1 MLYPKNIEEKIGFDK
16 IRDILKDFCLSS
28 LGRDFVDKVQFSHD
42 YDLICRWIRQ
52 TEEFRQILIIN
63 EPFPTNA
70 YIDASVFLHKA
81 KIEGAYLLGEEFY
94 NLKLSLETILR
105 CIQFFKNKAETYP
118 TLRELINFIEI
129 DPGIL
134 PEINRTIDDHGEVKD
149 SASPELRRI
158 RSQLQQ
164 ELVKLR
170 KSLNRV
176 LQKAIEQG
184 FTNDT
189 VSLTIRNGRMVIPVH
204 AAYKRSVKGFV
215 HDESATGQTVYIE
228 PEEALETNNVIREL
242 QYEEKREIIKL
253 LTKLTD
259 FIRPSVYNLMKAYQF
274 LGIVDFIRA
283 KAKLALALEC
293 EPAARVNQPEIR
305 WFRALHPLL
314 YLSHKKSGKKVV
326 PLTASLDKNQ
336 RVLIVSGPNAGGKS
350 VCLKTFALV
359 QYMYQCG
366 LMAPVKE
373 SSTLGIFKNLFID
386 IGDEQS
392 IENDLS
398 TYSSHLNSMK
408 HFANFSDRQT
418 LFLIDEFGSG
428 TDPQVGGAMAE
439 AVLEHLHKQNSF
451 GVITTH
457 YSNLK
462 KFADER
468 EGIVNGA
475 MRFDIDNL
483 EPLFELE
490 IGRPGSSFAI
500 EIARKIGLPKVIL
513 NAAKEKIGVD
523 QVKME
528 RLLGQLEN
536 DKRLYDQKLQR
547 LTNDEKKLEQSMQ
560 KYESLRQ
567 SIETNKKALIN
578 EAKEKAQKVLQ
589 DANQMVEKTIR
600 EIKEGKADKELT
612 KVVRIELEEFKKK
625 IKPEKPAKV
634 SAEYETVGG
643 EIKKGDWVKV
653 KGQNTIGQVVA
664 LREKDAEIT
673 IGELKSK
680 VKVNRLEK
688 ITRKEAESVD
698 KPVSFRSIGLDYQ
711 TKVMDFSPNLDVRGK
726 RTDEALSII
735 DQFIDDAI
743 LLGQK
748 EVRIVHG
755 KGDGIL
761 RKMIRQHL
769 KAFSAIAGAK
779 DEHVETGG
787 AGVTVVEL
795 K

>member
-1 MLYPKNIEEKIGFDK
+1 MVYPKIIEEKIGFDK
-16 IRDILKDFCLSS
+16 IRELLKEYCISS
-28 LGRDFVDKVQFSHD
+28 LGRSFVDRIQFSHD
-42 YDLICRWIRQ
+42 FDLISRWIKQ

-63 EPFPTNA
+63 EPFPTNS

-81 KIEGAYLLGEEFY
+81 RIEGTFLLGEEFY
-94 NLKLSLETILR
+94 DLKLSLETILQ
-105 CIQFFKNKAETYP
+105 CIRFFKSKAETYP
-118 TLRELINFIEI
+118 TLGELVNFLDI
-129 DPGIL
+129 DPKIL
-134 PEINRTIDDHGEVKD
+134 PEINRIIDDHGAVKD

-158 RSQLQQ
+158 RNQLLQ
-164 ELVKLR
+164 EQSKLR
-170 KSLNRV
+170 RSLNHV
-176 LQKAIEQG
+176 LQKAIDQG
-184 FTNDT
+184 YTSEG
-189 VSLTIRNGRMVIPVH
+189 VSLTIRNGRMVIPVN
-204 AAYKRSVKGFV
+204 AAYKRLIKGFV

-228 PEEALETNNVIREL
+228 PEEALETNNAIREL
-242 QYEEKREIIKL
+242 QYEEKREITRL
-253 LTKLTD
+253 LIKLTD
-259 FIRPSVYNLMKAYQF
+259 FIRPSVHNLIKAYQF

-283 KAKLALALEC
+283 KAKLALTLES
-293 EPAARVNQPEIR
+293 EPAGRVNNPEIK
-305 WFRALHPLL
+305 WHKAIHPLL
-314 YLSHKKSGKKVV
+314 YMSHKKSGKKVV
-326 PLTASLDKNQ
+326 PLTATLHNNQ
-336 RVLIVSGPNAGGKS
+336 RILIVSGPNAGGKS

-359 QYMYQCG
+359 QYMHQCG

-408 HFANFSDRQT
+408 HFANFSDGQT

-439 AVLEHLHKQNSF
+439 AVLEHLHKLNAF

-462 KFADER
+462 KFADECS
-468 EGIVNGA
+468 GIVNGA
-475 MRFDIDNL
+475 MRFDMDNL

-500 EIARKIGLPKVIL
+500 EIARKIGLPKVVL
-513 NAAKEKIGVD
+513 KAAKEKIGVD

-536 DKRLYDQKLQR
+536 DKRLYDQKLQQLR
-547 LTNDEKKLEQSMQ
+547 NDEKKLNSTMQ
-560 KYESLRQ
+560 EYETLRQ
-567 SIETNKKALIN
+567 FMENNKKAMIN
-578 EAKEKAQKVLQ
+578 EAKEQAQKILR

-600 EIKEGKADKELT
+600 EIKEVKADKELT
-612 KVVRIELEEFKKK
+612 KVVRHDLEEFRKK
-625 IKPEKPAKV
+625 IKPEKPAKIQSV
-634 SAEYETVGG
+634 YETVGG
-643 EIKKGDWVKV
+643 LIKEGDWVKV
-653 KGQNTIGQVVA
+653 KGQDTIGQVVA
-664 LREKDAEIT
+664 LREKDAEIA

-680 VKVNRLEK
+680 VKTSRLEK
-688 ITRKEAESVD
+688 ITRKEAENVA
-698 KPVSFRSIGLDYQ
+698 KPSSIRPIGLDYHQ
-711 TKVMDFSPNLDVRGK
+711 KVRDFSTNLDVRGK
-726 RTDEALSII
+726 RTDEALAII

-769 KAFSAIAGAK
+769 KGFPAIADAK

-787 AGVTVVEL
+787 AGVTVVEFR
-795 K
+795 